1 MPHPVSRDDEMT
13 KAKRRGTLRAVLFN
27 RIGKLF
33 LLFWV
38 EFKGWLKPKEL
49 LDLGLCETP
58 ADMAS

>member
-1 MPHPVSRDDEMT
+1 MT